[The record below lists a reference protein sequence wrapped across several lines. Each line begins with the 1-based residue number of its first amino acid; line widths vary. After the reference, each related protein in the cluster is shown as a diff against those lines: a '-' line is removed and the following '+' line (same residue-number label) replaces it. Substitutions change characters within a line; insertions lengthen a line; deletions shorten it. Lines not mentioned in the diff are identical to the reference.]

1 MKKVIYL
8 IVLAAFIAGCNSQP
22 HFVVKGNIKGSDS
35 LTFLLQK
42 RGPTRYITIDS
53 VVSKK
58 GSFKMEGTVDY
69 PDMVMLT
76 AMNTT
81 NRMVFFLENSK
92 IEITGKLDSLSDA
105 IVTGSKTQD
114 EYKSFLNADKVL
126 SDKVSG
132 LYKDFQIAGQSN
144 DTAKQSSIQKDM
156 KSLEEEMTK
165 MEKDFIKN
173 NPASYFTPL
182 LLASIST
189 DMEPNEIE
197 ADINSLDTNVAK
209 VEVIKDMKER
219 LKAVKNVAVGQKAP
233 DFTMNDVNGNQV
245 SLSSKIGSKLLL
257 IDFWAGWC
265 NPCRRENPN
274 VVKVYNEFHKKG
286 FDVFGVSLDKSKD
299 EWLKAISD
307 DKLTWT
313 EVSDIQYW
321 NNAAARLY
329 AVSSIPANFL
339 LDENGTIIAKNLRGD
354 DLYNKVK
361 EILEKLK

>member
-22 HFVVKGNIKGSDS
+22 HFVVKGNITGSDS